1 MGAPVFLVL
10 SLFLTGSQY
19 FKGCL
24 ADCSSDQFQCGDG
37 SCIPQAWRCN
47 TQENCPDG
55 SDEADCEKTWQ
66 CHPFHFHCGSG
77 ECIKV
82 RWRCDREPDCQDG
95 SDEEGCQD
103 MTPAVCSADQFRC
116 LTGDCIPSSVRC
128 DNNTDCPD
136 GSDERGCYH
145 SKCKDDYWQCGTGE
159 CVRVAWLCDGE
170 TDCTDNS
177 DEDNC
182 TVTCSPTRT
191 LCSSGCIP
199 TSWVCD
205 GTTDCKEGED
215 ESNCTL
221 SDVTDGCGEDKFHCS
236 DGSCV
241 SSRWRCDGDFDC
253 PDESDEDG
261 CDGHT
266 VTSGGS
272 ECLSHQF
279 RCASG
284 ECIESLWH
292 CDGDK
297 DCQDGTDEHRCGVH
311 TCQAGQVMCD
321 DGLCISHT
329 WLCDGELDCRD
340 GFDEQDCGSSHPPV
354 LPSCK
359 ATQFTC
365 SDGSCIDRSLLCNGD
380 EDCRDGS
387 DEGTQCVVDHCV
399 LHFGACSQLCDATES
414 SFKCSC
420 VDGYKME
427 PDGSTCR
434 AMGEEPYLLVA
445 ESNSIRKVV
454 HIHHGNRTD
463 YMPLLT
469 GLGSPTALDYH
480 LAGQSLFWVE
490 SGSIKS
496 AGLDGEGNRTI
507 LAGLGEVESIAVDWV
522 GENLYWTDS
531 ANNYIG
537 VSTLDGLYKTSVVR
551 SLGLL
556 KAIVL
561 DPKNRNMYW
570 SDCGAIPKIEVSG
583 MDGSGREMI
592 VRKKLLWPVGL
603 SLDHPSNRLFWM
615 DSKLKVLESTD
626 LNGENRYLIRG
637 LDVGQPFSM
646 ALFED
651 LVYWSDDRSNKV
663 KLAHKYM
670 GDRVYVLVR
679 AQQPTGVKMVHPLKQ
694 REAPN
699 PCRNGGGNTCSHL
712 CLLSPT
718 QPQGYTCRC
727 PAGWQLQTDGRTC
740 QDPQSPFPS
749 PTVEI
754 CDEDKFQCDNGRC
767 IPNHWVCDTDND
779 CADNSDE
786 SNCGAVTCPAGQ
798 FQCLQGYPCIQMS
811 WRCDGYKDCPDNS
824 DEEGGCGTTLR
835 FTTRNKRATTEPRPC
850 EFQCRSGHCIPQSW
864 HCDHDHDCSDGSDEE
879 ECDYE
884 SCSENEFR
892 CRSGQC
898 ILGSWKC
905 DGDNDCEDQ
914 SDEANC
920 EITAAPD
927 CDGFQCADHSH
938 CIPNVWLCDFKND
951 CLDGSDESN
960 CTLHTCHPMELQ
972 CGTGECVPLRW
983 KCDGDE
989 DCTDG
994 ADEQDCA
1001 IGGEFVDCT
1010 EGYPCGDGLCVRLQ
1024 AVCDGVPHCRNGN
1037 DEGGKCGPQLCQTS
1051 PCAGPADCYPT
1062 PDGPLCHCHEG
1073 FNISSDNITCED
1085 VNECATPG
1093 SCSQGCDNT
1102 KGSYR
1107 CSCRDGYYMELG
1119 TKCKAQGPNP
1129 VLVVSSRHD
1138 IRTQDLRTG
1147 QYSSVVNHLRNTVAL
1162 SFDSVEERLYW
1173 TDVSDEVISS
1183 VKLGGEDIR
1192 RVITTG
1198 LKTPDGLA
1206 VDWVGRNLYWTDAG
1220 YNTISV
1226 STMDGAHQTVL
1237 LGDNL
1242 DQPRAI
1248 AVDPRNGLMYWTDW
1262 GYEPKIEVAGMDG
1275 SQRRVLENQLVG
1287 WPNDLVIDF
1296 SLDKIYW
1303 IDAKLDIVQ
1312 RMDLDGGNSETV
1324 LEGQLQHP
1332 FSLAVFED
1340 FLYWSDWHL
1349 ASVQTADKFTGKHQR
1364 DMVKGMNQP
1373 MGILVYHP
1381 LQQPT
1386 MLNPCEDNP
1395 CSHLCLLRPG
1405 GGFTCACTEGLHVAV
1420 DGRTCIDD
1428 SSQAYLLF
1436 SMHTEIRQLN
1446 LDTASSTTE
1455 ALKPAGAQSVVAL
1468 DFHWEKQM
1476 LFYSDVTSDIIY
1488 RTYLND
1494 TERSEVVID
1503 QGLHTVDGLAVDWL
1517 GDNLFWVDSGRNV
1530 IEMSRLDGAYRSTF
1544 LRNRLDKPRGIA
1556 VDPVKGYLF
1565 LSDWGSEPKIERV
1578 TLDGLDRRILVGSG
1592 LRWPNGITLDFTEG
1606 ELYWADAG
1614 TDSIESVDTDGAN
1627 RRTVLGNLQ
1636 HPFALTVS
1644 QNRIFWTDWN
1654 TASIHSANKHTGI
1667 SSTVL
1672 LNRQHGI
1679 MDLKLVDEYRQ
1690 QGTSPCVT
1698 NNGGCSHFCLNTPDG
1713 HKCTC
1718 PDNLHLEGNT
1728 CKEYEKCPS
1737 DMFQCGDKSC
1747 LSQELVCDGNEDCQD
1762 SSDEHNCER
1771 TCSVVD
1777 FTCTNGRCIMEAWHC
1792 DGEDD
1797 CGDGSD
1803 EQDCRPATCA
1813 PQNFLCDGYRCLPD
1827 VRRCDQVQDCTDST
1841 DEDDCPDTVCSTE
1854 QGLIPCQSGGC
1865 VPEQWRCD
1873 GHPDCADGSD
1883 EPPDCPTPTTT
1894 CQPTEFTCANGV
1906 CVSTSWVC
1914 DGQND
1919 CGDNSDERSCEGGD
1933 VSTCQGGEFS
1943 CASGVCIPDQW
1954 TCDGDADC
1962 SNGEDE
1968 EGCGVTTC
1976 GVGEFSCGTH
1986 VCIPARWR
1994 CDGDN
1999 DCGNMSDEQ
2008 DCVHQATATPPAPQT
2023 TMAAWGECGPLEY
2036 QCLTRECIPLSQVCD
2051 GTTDCADASDEGG
2064 LCASVCQDNGG
2075 CTGTCRATPGG
2086 RVCSC
2091 HPGFKLLEDG
2101 TTCAD
2106 IDECASP
2113 GQCSHFCTND
2123 KGTYYCTCAEGYRL
2137 NPDHRTC
2144 RATGGPA
2151 KLLFSTG
2158 YEIRAINLN
2167 SRQYESVVVDS
2178 AGHMVGIEYNLN
2190 TQEIYW
2196 TDATLGTINR
2206 LSLTT
2211 GNWSMFVDGL
2221 ESPDGLAV
2229 DWVGYNLYWTD
2240 AGTNM
2245 VGVCSLPSC
2254 QHRAILLQHN
2264 IDKPRAIALNM
2275 AERTLYWSE
2284 WGAEPK
2290 IERADM
2296 DSGNRKLIVATGLIW
2311 PNALVVDDI
2320 LKRLYFADARLDKIE
2335 YCDYEGKNRVTLPT
2349 TVKHPFG
2356 LAMFEDLMY
2365 WTDWH
2370 REAVESANRLTGED
2384 TVKIKEG
2391 LHRPSG
2397 IMVMHPALR
2406 KSAPN
2411 PCSSAPCSHMCLLK
2425 PGGFSCL
2432 CPKGYEFIPGSR
2444 ARCTPTVLTTS
2455 TPVTQPSRI
2464 EVSPGIPDG
2473 CIHGYCLNGGTCM
2486 VIDGWV
2492 ECRCH
2497 PGFTGL
2503 HCQHGPDVVNDSRSN
2518 TQSSEDRGWIAGLV
2532 CGVLLLILILGIAT
2546 YYIFEQRRRR
2556 HLGTLPVIHFSNV
2569 LSGRGKGSELRK
2581 LMKGHEPD
2589 PPEPKQKKMSYSNP
2603 LYSPVPPDV
2612 EENCNNPKII
2622 HVVSAESL
2630 DSETAFYPGTLACQ
2644 GDPSSSSSS
2653 TEDLVE
2659 RVLAETQELV

>member
-55 SDEADCEKTWQ
+55 SDEADCDKTWQ

-182 TVTCSPTRT
+182 
-191 LCSSGCIP
+191 
-199 TSWVCD
+199 
-205 GTTDCKEGED
+205 
-215 ESNCTL
+215 N
-221 SDVTDGCGEDKFHCS
+221 
-236 DGSCV
+236 
-241 SSRWRCDGDFDC
+241 
-253 PDESDEDG
+253 
-261 CDGHT
+261 GHT

-279 RCASG
+279 RCSSG

-490 SGSIKS
+490 SGSINS

-694 REAPN
+694 RE
-699 PCRNGGGNTCSHL
+699 
-712 CLLSPT
+712 
-718 QPQGYTCRC
+718 
-727 PAGWQLQTDGRTC
+727 
-740 QDPQSPFPS
+740 
-749 PTVEI
+749 VEI
-754 CDEDKFQCDNGRC
+754 CGEDKFQCDNGRC
-767 IPNHWVCDTDND
+767 IPSHWVCDTDND

-786 SNCGAVTCPAGQ
+786 SKCGAVTCPAGQ

-824 DEEGGCGTTLR
+824 DEEGG
-835 FTTRNKRATTEPRPC
+835 
-850 EFQCRSGHCIPQSW
+850 
-864 HCDHDHDCSDGSDEE
+864 
-879 ECDYE
+879 CDYE

-951 CLDGSDESN
+951 CVDGSDESN

-1010 EGYPCGDGLCVRLQ
+1010 EGYPCGDGLCVQLQ
-1024 AVCDGVPHCRNGN
+1024 AVCDRVPHCRNGN

-1147 QYSSVVNHLRNTVAL
+1147 QYNSVVNHLRNTVAL

-1248 AVDPRNGLMYWTDW
+1248 AVDPRNGPVISILYPDLCHVVAASLMYWTDW

-1349 ASVQTADKFTGKHQR
+1349 ASVQTVDKFTGKHQR

-1386 MLNPCEDNP
+1386 N
-1395 CSHLCLLRPG
+1395 
-1405 GGFTCACTEGLHVAV
+1405 
-1420 DGRTCIDD
+1420 D

-1494 TERSEVVID
+1494 TERR
-1503 QGLHTVDGLAVDWL
+1503 Q
-1517 GDNLFWVDSGRNV
+1517 
-1530 IEMSRLDGAYRSTF
+1530 
-1544 LRNRLDKPRGIA
+1544 
-1556 VDPVKGYLF
+1556 
-1565 LSDWGSEPKIERV
+1565 
-1578 TLDGLDRRILVGSG
+1578 
-1592 LRWPNGITLDFTEG
+1592 
-1606 ELYWADAG
+1606 
-1614 TDSIESVDTDGAN
+1614 
-1627 RRTVLGNLQ
+1627 
-1636 HPFALTVS
+1636 VS
-1644 QNRIFWTDWN
+1644 
-1654 TASIHSANKHTGI
+1654 
-1667 SSTVL
+1667 
-1672 LNRQHGI
+1672 
-1679 MDLKLVDEYRQ
+1679 
-1690 QGTSPCVT
+1690 
-1698 NNGGCSHFCLNTPDG
+1698 
-1713 HKCTC
+1713 
-1718 PDNLHLEGNT
+1718 
-1728 CKEYEKCPS
+1728 
-1737 DMFQCGDKSC
+1737 
-1747 LSQELVCDGNEDCQD
+1747 
-1762 SSDEHNCER
+1762 
-1771 TCSVVD
+1771 
-1777 FTCTNGRCIMEAWHC
+1777 
-1792 DGEDD
+1792 
-1797 CGDGSD
+1797 
-1803 EQDCRPATCA
+1803 
-1813 PQNFLCDGYRCLPD
+1813 
-1827 VRRCDQVQDCTDST
+1827 
-1841 DEDDCPDTVCSTE
+1841 
-1854 QGLIPCQSGGC
+1854 
-1865 VPEQWRCD
+1865 
-1873 GHPDCADGSD
+1873 
-1883 EPPDCPTPTTT
+1883 
-1894 CQPTEFTCANGV
+1894 
-1906 CVSTSWVC
+1906 
-1914 DGQND
+1914 
-1919 CGDNSDERSCEGGD
+1919 
-1933 VSTCQGGEFS
+1933 
-1943 CASGVCIPDQW
+1943 
-1954 TCDGDADC
+1954 
-1962 SNGEDE
+1962 
-1968 EGCGVTTC
+1968 
-1976 GVGEFSCGTH
+1976 
-1986 VCIPARWR
+1986 
-1994 CDGDN
+1994 
-1999 DCGNMSDEQ
+1999 
-2008 DCVHQATATPPAPQT
+2008 
-2023 TMAAWGECGPLEY
+2023 
-2036 QCLTRECIPLSQVCD
+2036 
-2051 GTTDCADASDEGG
+2051 
-2064 LCASVCQDNGG
+2064 
-2075 CTGTCRATPGG
+2075 
-2086 RVCSC
+2086 
-2091 HPGFKLLEDG
+2091 
-2101 TTCAD
+2101 
-2106 IDECASP
+2106 
-2113 GQCSHFCTND
+2113 
-2123 KGTYYCTCAEGYRL
+2123 
-2137 NPDHRTC
+2137 
-2144 RATGGPA
+2144 
-2151 KLLFSTG
+2151 
-2158 YEIRAINLN
+2158 
-2167 SRQYESVVVDS
+2167 
-2178 AGHMVGIEYNLN
+2178 
-2190 TQEIYW
+2190 
-2196 TDATLGTINR
+2196 
-2206 LSLTT
+2206 
-2211 GNWSMFVDGL
+2211 
-2221 ESPDGLAV
+2221 
-2229 DWVGYNLYWTD
+2229 
-2240 AGTNM
+2240 
-2245 VGVCSLPSC
+2245 
-2254 QHRAILLQHN
+2254 
-2264 IDKPRAIALNM
+2264 
-2275 AERTLYWSE
+2275 
-2284 WGAEPK
+2284 
-2290 IERADM
+2290 
-2296 DSGNRKLIVATGLIW
+2296 
-2311 PNALVVDDI
+2311 
-2320 LKRLYFADARLDKIE
+2320 
-2335 YCDYEGKNRVTLPT
+2335 
-2349 TVKHPFG
+2349 
-2356 LAMFEDLMY
+2356 
-2365 WTDWH
+2365 
-2370 REAVESANRLTGED
+2370 
-2384 TVKIKEG
+2384 
-2391 LHRPSG
+2391 
-2397 IMVMHPALR
+2397 
-2406 KSAPN
+2406 
-2411 PCSSAPCSHMCLLK
+2411 
-2425 PGGFSCL
+2425 
-2432 CPKGYEFIPGSR
+2432 
-2444 ARCTPTVLTTS
+2444 
-2455 TPVTQPSRI
+2455 
-2464 EVSPGIPDG
+2464 
-2473 CIHGYCLNGGTCM
+2473 
-2486 VIDGWV
+2486 
-2492 ECRCH
+2492 
-2497 PGFTGL
+2497 
-2503 HCQHGPDVVNDSRSN
+2503 
-2518 TQSSEDRGWIAGLV
+2518 
-2532 CGVLLLILILGIAT
+2532 
-2546 YYIFEQRRRR
+2546 
-2556 HLGTLPVIHFSNV
+2556 
-2569 LSGRGKGSELRK
+2569 
-2581 LMKGHEPD
+2581 
-2589 PPEPKQKKMSYSNP
+2589 
-2603 LYSPVPPDV
+2603 
-2612 EENCNNPKII
+2612 
-2622 HVVSAESL
+2622 
-2630 DSETAFYPGTLACQ
+2630 
-2644 GDPSSSSSS
+2644 
-2653 TEDLVE
+2653 
-2659 RVLAETQELV
+2659 